1 MMGESNGFNKTTK
14 TIGSIKN
21 RQINYA
27 PEHTFFS
34 SKTHMAPETLAIK
47 NKVQS
52 EIDKDLLGTK
62 TDKWNPSVAEP
73 KSI

>member
-1 MMGESNGFNKTTK
+1 MGDSNGFNKTTK

-21 RQINYA
+21 RQVNYA

-34 SKTHMAPETLAIK
+34 SATHMDPKTYTIK
-47 NKVQS
+47 NKVQD

-62 TDKWNPSVAEP
+62 ADKWNGSVAEP
-73 KSI
+73 RNL